1 MRLGVR
7 FAAGVMVAITGLA
20 PAVTASA
27 ATAVPGGTKLWAAA
41 GPAGPAGSVA
51 VSPDGSSV
59 YVTGGPTVAYAAA
72 TGAMRWE
79 SAGTTVTGS
88 KTVVSPGGSAVFV
101 TGTSPGS
108 GGSTDYG
115 TAAYDSATGAQLW
128 TASYHGPGT
137 GSDAA
142 DAIAVSPDGS
152 QVFVTGESSNGTG
165 STTGFA
171 TVAYDASTGAQLWAA
186 RYDGPAAG
194 LDDAVAVAVS
204 PDGSKVFITG
214 HSLGA
219 NGISGFTTLAYQAA
233 TGATVWTQR
242 YNQGNRNAA
251 AAALLL
257 SPDGSTVYVTG
268 ASHSSQGQDA
278 TTLAYA
284 AATGARQWTAQ
295 YDGPVG
301 TGNSPE
307 AMTVAPNGASV
318 FVTGQTKTKAGQ
330 FIYSTQAYR
339 AATGARIWAQTYAG
353 PAGFGLP
360 AAIVVNPAGSRV
372 FVTGVTNSKTP
383 DATDYGTVAYNA
395 TTGAR
400 IWVQLYSGPDG
411 GHNQASSAA
420 ISPAGSELFVTGG
433 ITEGGSQ
440 QFGTVAYQ
448 P

>member
-1 MRLGVR
+1 M
-7 FAAGVMVAITGLA
+7 
-20 PAVTASA
+20 
-27 ATAVPGGTKLWAAA
+27 
-41 GPAGPAGSVA
+41 
-51 VSPDGSSV
+51 

-79 SAGTTVTGS
+79 SAGTTVTAS
-88 KTVVSPGGSAVFV
+88 KTVVSPGGSTVFV

-171 TVAYDASTGAQLWAA
+171 TVAYDASTGAQLWVA

-242 YNQGNRNAA
+242 YNQENRGAT
-251 AAALLL
+251 AAALVL

-268 ASHSSQGQDA
+268 ASHSSHGQDA

-295 YDGPVG
+295 YDGPAG

-353 PAGFGLP
+353 LADSACLLPSWSTRPDRETWSPA
-360 AAIVVNPAGSRV
+360 SRIRR
-372 FVTGVTNSKTP
+372 P
-383 DATDYGTVAYNA
+383 PMPR
-395 TTGAR
+395 TTGRWPTAP
-400 IWVQLYSGPDG
+400 LPGPGSGC
-411 GHNQASSAA
+411 SSTAGRTA
-420 ISPAGSELFVTGG
+420 GTTRLVRPPSIRPGLRCSSPAGSPRATASNSAPWLTSHRTPGPRPGG
-433 ITEGGSQ
+433 PVPCPRNGRE
-440 QFGTVAYQ
+440 
-448 P
+448 

>member
-41 GPAGPAGSVA
+41 GPAGSAGSVA

-242 YNQGNRNAA
+242 YNQGNRNAT
-251 AAALLL
+251 AAALVL
-257 SPDGSTVYVTG
+257 SPDGSTVYVT
-268 ASHSSQGQDA
+268 ARA
-278 TTLAYA
+278 TAPKGRTPPRWPTPQPPGRGSGRPSTTARSA
-284 AATGARQWTAQ
+284 PATPRR
-295 YDGPVG
+295 P
-301 TGNSPE
+301 
-307 AMTVAPNGASV
+307 
-318 FVTGQTKTKAGQ
+318 
-330 FIYSTQAYR
+330 
-339 AATGARIWAQTYAG
+339 
-353 PAGFGLP
+353 
-360 AAIVVNPAGSRV
+360 
-372 FVTGVTNSKTP
+372 
-383 DATDYGTVAYNA
+383 
-395 TTGAR
+395 
-400 IWVQLYSGPDG
+400 
-411 GHNQASSAA
+411 
-420 ISPAGSELFVTGG
+420 
-433 ITEGGSQ
+433 
-440 QFGTVAYQ
+440 
-448 P
+448 

>member
-1 MRLGVR
+1 
-7 FAAGVMVAITGLA
+7 
-20 PAVTASA
+20 
-27 ATAVPGGTKLWAAA
+27 
-41 GPAGPAGSVA
+41 
-51 VSPDGSSV
+51 V

-88 KTVVSPGGSAVFV
+88 KTAVSPGGSTVFV

-128 TASYHGPGT
+128 TVSYHGPGT

-204 PDGSKVFITG
+204 PDGS
-214 HSLGA
+214 
-219 NGISGFTTLAYQAA
+219 
-233 TGATVWTQR
+233 
-242 YNQGNRNAA
+242 
-251 AAALLL
+251 
-257 SPDGSTVYVTG
+257 
-268 ASHSSQGQDA
+268 
-278 TTLAYA
+278 
-284 AATGARQWTAQ
+284 
-295 YDGPVG
+295 
-301 TGNSPE
+301 
-307 AMTVAPNGASV
+307 
-318 FVTGQTKTKAGQ
+318 
-330 FIYSTQAYR
+330 
-339 AATGARIWAQTYAG
+339 
-353 PAGFGLP
+353 
-360 AAIVVNPAGSRV
+360 RV

-395 TTGAR
+395 TTGTR

-420 ISPAGSELFVTGG
+420 INPAGSELFVTGG
-433 ITEGGSQ
+433 NAEDGSQ